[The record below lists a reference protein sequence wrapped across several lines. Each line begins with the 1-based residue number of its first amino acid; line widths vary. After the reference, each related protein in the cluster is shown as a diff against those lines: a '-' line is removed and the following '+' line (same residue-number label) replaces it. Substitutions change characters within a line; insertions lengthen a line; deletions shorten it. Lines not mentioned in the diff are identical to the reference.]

1 MISIFHI
8 NLPKKSTWPTHLS
21 CYWQCHISLY
31 GYAIDCSSFPL
42 KQLGFELLFIV
53 RFQCANECGS
63 GSPGL
68 YLHESSNHKKISL
81 KGKCV
86 KEKEVFPMYGD
97 GLCPE
102 VQQIVGGGTVFTY
115 HKLKSSN
122 SYGKM
127 NINAKTTAYLK
138 IDHIKWNSQV
148 S

>member
-1 MISIFHI
+1 
-8 NLPKKSTWPTHLS
+8 
-21 CYWQCHISLY
+21 
-31 GYAIDCSSFPL
+31 
-42 KQLGFELLFIV
+42 
-53 RFQCANECGS
+53 
-63 GSPGL
+63 
-68 YLHESSNHKKISL
+68 
-81 KGKCV
+81 
-86 KEKEVFPMYGD
+86 MYGD

-138 IDHIKWNSQV
+138 IDNIKWNSQV